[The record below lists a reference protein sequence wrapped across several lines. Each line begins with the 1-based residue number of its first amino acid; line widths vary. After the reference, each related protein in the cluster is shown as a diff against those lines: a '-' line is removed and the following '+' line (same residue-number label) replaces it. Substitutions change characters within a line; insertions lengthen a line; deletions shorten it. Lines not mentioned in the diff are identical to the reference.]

1 MKWFNKK
8 KNVEN
13 LPGLEDMAE
22 KYNCLLFRRELLHGK
37 QIDEAER
44 LELRREAGREYTR

>member
-1 MKWFNKK
+1 MKLFNKK

-13 LPGLEDMAE
+13 LQDMAE

-44 LELRREAGREYTR
+44 LEKQREAGREYTR

>member
-1 MKWFNKK
+1 MNLFKR
-8 KNVEN
+8 KNRDKE
-13 LPGLEDMAE
+13 LSLEDMAE

-44 LELRREAGREYTR
+44 LEKQRKVGREYTR

>member
-1 MKWFNKK
+1 MKLFKKK
-8 KNVEN
+8 KNVES

-44 LELRREAGREYTR
+44 LEKRREAGREYTR